1 MTDKYRRQVHNAPRF
16 TALETRLM
24 AALAHDL
31 RQTVPDL
38 AGQFQDARP
47 GLRRN
52 TAFGYYA
59 ETIVD
64 RARPPVSLT
73 LDSGPTGR
81 FGTVHAML
89 AGLPEAVAFQVELL
103 NGRLLGLHADSY
115 GQDTRAID
123 FATVP
128 VTEIFTLD
136 ASGRSIP
143 YHAVTGYRPESPL
156 RRLQRNPDPQPE
168 PIIEPPRL
176 VNVGPLQ
183 RVQDAGRPPD
193 PAPAAARPRPATVS
207 APMTTPVTTPDEI
220 PLDEASLKVGIWV
233 MLGALAFI
241 ANLIFDLP
249 FVAAAIL
256 VGVIGRAATS
266 PKALPVIAEALK
278 SWRARQNSP
287 AGS

>member
-1 MTDKYRRQVHNAPRF
+1 MTDRYRRQVHSPPRF

-38 AGQFQDARP
+38 AGQFQNARP

-59 ETIVD
+59 ETVVD
-64 RARPPVSLT
+64 LARPPAYPT
-73 LDSGPTGR
+73 PGSGPTGR

-89 AGLPEAVAFQVELL
+89 SGLREAVSFQVELL

-143 YHAVTGYRPESPL
+143 YQTAGSRHVDNLSH
-156 RRLQRNPDPQPE
+156 RLPPAAGAQPT
-168 PIIEPPRL
+168 PPR
-176 VNVGPLQ
+176 VVHVSPARAGETVAARKPPAPQSATPQAAPQ
-183 RVQDAGRPPD
+183 RREPAPVAA
-193 PAPAAARPRPATVS
+193 PAPAEA
-207 APMTTPVTTPDEI
+207 
-220 PLDEASLKVGIWV
+220 PLDGASLKVGVWV
-233 MLGALAFI
+233 TLGALAFL
-241 ANLIFDLP
+241 ANLIFDVP
-249 FVAAAIL
+249 AVAAAIL
-256 VGVIGRAATS
+256 VAFIGRAATS
-266 PKALPVIAEALK
+266 PKALPIIADALK
-278 SWRARQNSP
+278 SWRAQQKAPS
-287 AGS
+287 GS

>member
-1 MTDKYRRQVHNAPRF
+1 MTDKHRRQMHNAPRF

-59 ETIVD
+59 ETVVG
-64 RARPPVSLT
+64 RPRPMG
-73 LDSGPTGR
+73 SGPTGR

-89 AGLPEAVAFQVELL
+89 AGLPEAVAFQVELF

-136 ASGRSIP
+136 GSGRSIP
-143 YHAVTGYRPESPL
+143 YQAAGSRHVDSL
-156 RRLQRNPDPQPE
+156 SHRLTPAAGPQPT
-168 PIIEPPRL
+168 PPL
-176 VNVGPLQ
+176 VVHVSPARPGEAVAARKLAAPQAAAQ
-183 RVQDAGRPPD
+183 RREL
-193 PAPAAARPRPATVS
+193 APAAPPPPAD
-207 APMTTPVTTPDEI
+207 APA
-220 PLDEASLKVGIWV
+220 DEASLKVGVWV
-233 MLGALAFI
+233 TLGTLGFL
-241 ANLIFDLP
+241 ANLIFNVP
-249 FVAAAIL
+249 AFAAAIL

-266 PKALPVIAEALK
+266 PKALPVIAEALR
-278 SWRARQNSP
+278 SWRAQQNHP

>member
-1 MTDKYRRQVHNAPRF
+1 MTDKYRRQVHSPPRF

-31 RQTVPDL
+31 RQAVPDL
-38 AGQFQDARP
+38 AGQFQAARP

-64 RARPPVSLT
+64 RARPLG
-73 LDSGPTGR
+73 SGPSGR

-136 ASGRSIP
+136 GAGRSIP
-143 YHAVTGYRPESPL
+143 YQAAGSRHVDSL
-156 RRLQRNPDPQPE
+156 SHRLPPAAGPQAT
-168 PIIEPPRL
+168 PPRVVHVSPARPGEAVAARKL
-176 VNVGPLQ
+176 AAPQAAPQ
-183 RVQDAGRPPD
+183 RLEPAPSAV
-193 PAPAAARPRPATVS
+193 PAPADA
-207 APMTTPVTTPDEI
+207 
-220 PLDEASLKVGIWV
+220 PLDDASLKVGVWV
-233 MLGALAFI
+233 TLSALGFL
-241 ANLIFDLP
+241 ANLIFNVP
-249 FVAAAIL
+249 AFAAAIL

-278 SWRARQNSP
+278 SWRAQQKAPS
-287 AGS
+287 GS